1 MVLLRVLALS
11 DETQDHVW
19 KFLGA
24 QLPWNVAD
32 CLYIRAR
39 CYLTCKGAMNGHKLY
54 HLRAQQEVDEK
65 FEADSHHSYDDAL
78 SVHSSVSLP
87 SMWDQSEQ
95 DSD

>member
-1 MVLLRVLALS
+1 MA
-11 DETQDHVW
+11 
-19 KFLGA
+19 
-24 QLPWNVAD
+24 
-32 CLYIRAR
+32 I
-39 CYLTCKGAMNGHKLY
+39 NGHKLY
-54 HLRAQQEVDEK
+54 HLRAQQEIDEK